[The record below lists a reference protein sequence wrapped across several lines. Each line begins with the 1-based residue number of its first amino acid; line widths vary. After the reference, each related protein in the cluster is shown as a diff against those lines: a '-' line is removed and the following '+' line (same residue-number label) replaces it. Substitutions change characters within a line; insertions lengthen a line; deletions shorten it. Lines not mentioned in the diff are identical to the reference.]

1 MDANHK
7 ITTAALP
14 FVDSNCLMGTCHQLG
29 IQRSSGDYKM
39 CTEQRYSAR
48 FVTTPPKHRTVDA
61 IDNSEDGKLS
71 SRTEAT
77 PEMAIESRGETK
89 RRRRQELQDS
99 HDTVSSNADAHV
111 DVLLES
117 QIRHYKQLQLLA
129 LAPCK
134 TKTKFVHRE
143 NDKNKNVKG

>member
-1 MDANHK
+1 
-7 ITTAALP
+7 
-14 FVDSNCLMGTCHQLG
+14 
-29 IQRSSGDYKM
+29 M

-48 FVTTPPKHRTVDA
+48 FVTTHPKHRTVDA